1 MREDEKG
8 WKSGGNPAMA
18 KTTNRETDRLKP
30 KRARLT
36 AAALR
41 GPARCSSSC

>member
-41 GPARCSSSC
+41 